1 VRSFGNF
8 EDTLSRDYTRLTG
21 LQFKYQNFTT
31 PTHRVSGTKFQNLFM
46 SRIGK
51 QPVKIP
57 NGVTVT
63 VGKDNVV
70 TVKGP
75 KGELKQTI
83 DRDITVEVKESE
95 VIFERPTD
103 QIRHRAL
110 HGLYRALIA
119 NLVKGVTEGYK
130 KNLELVG
137 VGYKASNQGNLLD
150 LSLGFSHN
158 IIFEVPKELKLATA
172 QEKGQNPTISLE
184 GVDKQLIGQVAAKI
198 RGLRKPEPYKGKGV
212 KYAGEVIRRKAG
224 KAAGK

>member
-1 VRSFGNF
+1 
-8 EDTLSRDYTRLTG
+8 
-21 LQFKYQNFTT
+21 
-31 PTHRVSGTKFQNLFM
+31 M

-51 QPVKIP
+51 QPVKVP
-57 NGVTVT
+57 SGVTIT
-63 VGKDNVV
+63 VGNDNVV

-75 KGELKQTI
+75 KGELKQPI
-83 DRDITVEVKESE
+83 DRDIKVEVKDGE
-95 VIFERPTD
+95 VNFSRPTD

-150 LSLGFSHN
+150 LSLGYSHN

-172 QEKGQNPTISLE
+172 QEKGQNPTIFLE
-184 GVDKQLIGQVAAKI
+184 GTDKQLIGQVASKI
-198 RGLRKPEPYKGKGV
+198 RSLRKPEPYKGKGV
-212 KYAGEVIRRKAG
+212 KYVGEVIRRKAG